1 MWRKFILIGL
11 VLVTV
16 VTMMANSGQSAFAGQ
31 SKRLNAS
38 GLAVGGLIQVISSPQ
53 NQGAAMEMDTYE
65 VLTAGGN
72 HRFRI
77 LSNGT
82 GQVLNLR
89 LIGVNGSIITSCTA
103 AVGGTCTT
111 PSQALIGNLLFQVI
125 VATQNGAPVNPGS
138 NYRFAVQKQ

>member
-1 MWRKFILIGL
+1 MFRKFISIGL

-16 VTMMANSGQSAFAGQ
+16 VTMLANSGQSAYAGQ

-38 GLAVGGLIQVISSPQ
+38 GLAVGGLMQVISSPQ

-82 GQVLNLR
+82 GQVLNLK
-89 LIGVNGSIITSCTA
+89 LIGVNGNIVSSCTA
-103 AVGGTCTT
+103 PVGGTCTT
-111 PSQALIGNLLFQVI
+111 PNLALIGNLLFQVI

-138 NYRFAVQKQ
+138 IYRFGVQR